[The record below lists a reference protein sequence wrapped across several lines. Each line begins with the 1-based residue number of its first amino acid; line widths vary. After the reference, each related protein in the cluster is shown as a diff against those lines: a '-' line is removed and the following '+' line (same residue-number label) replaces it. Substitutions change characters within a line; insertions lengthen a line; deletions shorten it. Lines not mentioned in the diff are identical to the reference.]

1 MFELAAG
8 FVLKPLIREEY
19 ENLLQ
24 DLLRI
29 FADQGIDTSQWT
41 DGRISILSDQELV
54 DVLGN
59 MLAQARVIPFIG

>member
-1 MFELAAG
+1 MIELAAD

-24 DLLRI
+24 DLLNT
-29 FADQGIDTSQWT
+29 FAQQGIDISQWS
-41 DGRISILSDQELV
+41 GGASSLSDRELI
-54 DVLGN
+54 DVLGT